1 MGMNKIKLAVIG
13 RGTAGAY
20 TVSHFLKSTKWDID
34 WYFDGNKPPQAVGEG
49 STLEFPIQLF
59 HNLGFT
65 YGDLEKIDGT
75 PKLGIQK
82 SGWGSDGD
90 EFIHWFSAGFNAYHF
105 NANKLQDFILDYVQQ
120 SPRVKII
127 DRNVA
132 SYDDIDCTYIVDCSG
147 KPSEADLD
155 QFVISDY
162 IPVNSVHVTQCYW
175 DYARFHTSL
184 NLARKHGWVF
194 GIPLRNR
201 CSIGYVYNNQTAT
214 LDQVKEDVQT
224 VFGDYNLTPSDHTN
238 TFSFKNYYRKQNFY
252 PRLCYNG
259 NASFFLE
266 PIEATSIYFM
276 DVIQWAAEAVWK
288 EGKHFSLANTKYDR
302 MIREMETMIMFHYFK
317 NQVYE
322 TEFWRYATERGVK
335 CIKNSLTKDPMF
347 RGVVSRIVDPTWKH
361 PNITTK
367 IPPGYA
373 TWAEP
378 SFHQHMK
385 QFDVRDELVQLLAD
399 TKDNNAGMM

>member
-1 MGMNKIKLAVIG
+1 MSKIKLAVIG

-20 TVSHFLKSTKWDID
+20 GVSHFLKSTKWEID
-34 WYFDGNKPPQAVGEG
+34 WYFDAKQPPQAVGEG

-59 HNLGFT
+59 HNMGFT
-65 YGDLEKIDGT
+65 YSDLEKIDGT

-82 SGWGSDGD
+82 SGWGRDGA
-90 EFIHWFSAGFNAYHF
+90 EFMHWFSAGFNAYHF
-105 NANKLQDFILDYVQQ
+105 NANKLQDYILDYVQA

-127 DRNVA
+127 DQRVT
-132 SYDDIDCTYIVDCSG
+132 SYDDIDATYILDCSG
-147 KPSEADLD
+147 KPGEDDRD
-155 QFVISDY
+155 QFVMSDY

-175 DYARFHTSL
+175 DVAEFHYSL

-201 CSIGYVYNNQTAT
+201 CSIGYLYNNNIST
-214 LDQVKEDVQT
+214 LYEIKEDVQE
-224 VFGDYNLTPSDHTN
+224 VFGRYRLTPSDHTN
-238 TFSFKNYYRKQNFY
+238 TFNFRNYYRKQNFY

-259 NASFFLE
+259 NASYFLE

-276 DVIQWAAEAVWK
+276 DIIQWAAEAVWK
-288 EGKHFSLANTKYDR
+288 EGKHYSLANIKYER
-302 MIREMETMIMFHYFK
+302 LIKEMETMIMFHYFK

-322 TEFWRYATERGVK
+322 TEFWQFATERGVRG
-335 CIKNSLTKDPMF
+335 IKKSLAEDPMF
-347 RGVVSRIVDPTWKH
+347 RGVVTRIVNPKWEH
-361 PNITTK
+361 PDISTK

-378 SFHQHMK
+378 SFHLHME
-385 QFDVRDELVQLLAD
+385 QLDVRQELIQLLED